1 MVLGNT
7 FTRGEFAGHTPSFQL
22 RQAVQQQQVLA
33 SRTKSQ
39 ADFSGRVTMRLN
51 IHKVSIQRRMR
62 QLPRGG
68 FCIPRAVTQ
77 AYTSSREELYE
88 EALQHTRIQQYD
100 RARRSFQNCVA
111 VWPDFCRA
119 WVSYAQMEK
128 KFSREDCRQV
138 LQLGL
143 KLNPRSDCLLQAW
156 GLLELQEGNGLQAY
170 GLLESSVRCGANANV
185 LKWKIVKC
193 VSDIRRTGTPY
204 GGQRA
209 SERYSATFDRQ
220 QTSTSRIATTIIR
233 TTAANTSYL

>member
-1 MVLGNT
+1 MNQKMVLGST
-7 FTRGEFAGHTPSFQL
+7 FTRGEFAGRTPSVQL
-22 RQAVQQQQVLA
+22 RQQQQQQVLA

-39 ADFSGRVTMRLN
+39 VDFSCVTMRLN
-51 IHKVSIQRRMR
+51 IRGVSIQRRMR

-77 AYTSSREELYE
+77 AYTSSPSREKLYE

-100 RARRSFQNCVA
+100 HARRSFQNCVA

-193 VSDIRRTGTPY
+193 VSEDWHAIRRTATLRKI
-204 GGQRA
+204 QRNLQ
-209 SERYSATFDRQ
+209 SAADQHQ
-220 QTSTSRIATTIIR
+220 QDCDGN
-233 TTAANTSYL
+233 NTDHCC

>member
-1 MVLGNT
+1 MNQKMVLGST
-7 FTRGEFAGHTPSFQL
+7 FTRGEFAGRTPSVQL

-39 ADFSGRVTMRLN
+39 VDFSCVTMRLN
-51 IHKVSIQRRMR
+51 IRGVSIQRRMR

-156 GLLELQEGNGLQAY
+156 GLLELQEGDGLQAY
-170 GLLESSVRCGANANV
+170 GIQCARIQCAMWCECRCFEV
-185 LKWKIVKC
+185 ED
-193 VSDIRRTGTPY
+193 S
-204 GGQRA
+204 
-209 SERYSATFDRQ
+209 
-220 QTSTSRIATTIIR
+220 
-233 TTAANTSYL
+233 